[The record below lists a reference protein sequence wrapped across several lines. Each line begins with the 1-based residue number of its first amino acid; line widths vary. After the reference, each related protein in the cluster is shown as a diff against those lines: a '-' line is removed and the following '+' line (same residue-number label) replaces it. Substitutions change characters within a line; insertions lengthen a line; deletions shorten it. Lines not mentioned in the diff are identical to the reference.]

1 MLKDFLRL
9 FRGRNEEE
17 RAIFDLINW
26 DNIFYCFLSNVC
38 NGIFNFENITKEEE
52 DLLLT
57 SIFKFNYIACYKNK
71 NSNYIFCGAT
81 PLGEP
86 NEYGLYKNY
95 QLNLTNGNIKI
106 SSLNDNLIIGKLN
119 TIVGVTY
126 NDLCIEFSNLLSQNE
141 KSILNSIILSRMTKV
156 FTVENENDSED
167 LRTQINAT
175 LEIGK
180 PYIIKKGTFSQG
192 VTVTDISIEDTVKYF
207 DVFRELINQ
216 FLSLIGLT
224 SLVAPN
230 KKERLI
236 TDEIKS
242 NDDIKSTILSRQFD
256 NLKNFIEEVNEKTN
270 RNIEISINEKIDKQ
284 VEELKSTVER
294 SLKND

>member
-26 DNIFYCFLSNVC
+26 DYIFYSFLSNVC

-71 NSNYIFCGAT
+71 DNNYIFCGVS

-106 SSLNDNLIIGKLN
+106 SALNENLIIGKLN

-141 KSILNSIILSRMTKV
+141 KSILNSIILSRMTKI

-180 PYIIKKGTFSQG
+180 PYIIKKGTFSSG
-192 VTVTDISIEDTVKYF
+192 TSVTDISIEDTVKYF

-242 NDDIKSTILSRQFD
+242 NDDIKGTILSRQFD

-270 RNIEISINEKIDKQ
+270 RNIKISINERIDEQ
-284 VEELKSTVER
+284 VEELKSTIER
-294 SLKND
+294 SV